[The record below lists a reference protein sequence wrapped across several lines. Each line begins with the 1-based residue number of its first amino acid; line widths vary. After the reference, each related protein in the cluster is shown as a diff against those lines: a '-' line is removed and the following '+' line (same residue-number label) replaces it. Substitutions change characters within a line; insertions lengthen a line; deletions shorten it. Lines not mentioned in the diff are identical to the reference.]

1 MFHPG
6 DPLGFR
12 VSDRSDRRPRDGFPS
27 SSTGQILIRTS
38 ARALEGMQKEAI
50 VEYGATGSCWRLV
63 CDEGPWLNGT
73 DLAPF
78 PLAFFTAGLAASCLA
93 EFIAEA
99 GDRNINVESLSLEQD
114 NFFTMEGSALR
125 GTMVAS
131 IKSTEMKF
139 SAVGD
144 TTAAELA
151 GIAEIAVVDRSPA
164 VRCLSSELPSGFMV
178 KINDQPAMTM
188 GVLAT
193 MGMDLTDPARLFES
207 VEPESVNS
215 RSEEIIRKLADD
227 EARLATA
234 DGAVGL
240 QSEQKRMVH
249 VRTHGRT
256 RADGIKVLT
265 VQCIQPAGS
274 VFEFLSDNSAAV
286 GGQERAPSGLA
297 LLSCGVAFCF
307 MTQIGRYAQLAKQ
320 QLQGYRIVQATGFC
334 LTGDDKPAAEP
345 VQTLVCLDTDESE
358 KKSHELVRMGEQTCY
373 LHAAYRASTHTNVS
387 FQPHSSL

>member
-1 MFHPG
+1 MVIHPG
-6 DPLGFR
+6 DPLVYR
-12 VSDRSDRRPRDGFPS
+12 VRGQGRCKDFPPAS
-27 SSTGQILIRTS
+27 AGQALIRTS

-50 VEYGATGSCWRLV
+50 VEYGATGSCWRLI

-99 GDRNINVESLSLEQD
+99 GERDITVESLSLEQD
-114 NFFTMEGSALR
+114 NFFTMEGSALQ
-125 GTMVAS
+125 GTMAAS
-131 IKSTEMKF
+131 VKSTEMKF
-139 SAVGD
+139 LAIGD

-151 GIAEIAVVDRSPA
+151 DIAEMAVVDRSPA
-164 VRCLSSELPSGFMV
+164 VRCLSSKLPSGFRI
-178 KINDQPAMTM
+178 KINDQPAVTT
-188 GVLAT
+188 GASAT
-193 MGMDLTDPARLFES
+193 MGMDLTDPAQFFES
-207 VEPESVNS
+207 VEPVSVNS
-215 RSEEIIRKLADD
+215 GSEEIIRKLADD
-227 EARLATA
+227 EARLVTS

-249 VRTHGRT
+249 VRTHGRI
-256 RADGIKVLT
+256 RADDMKVLT

-274 VFEFLSDNSAAV
+274 VFEFLSDDSAAV

-307 MTQIGRYAQLAKQ
+307 MTQIGRYAQIAKQ
-320 QLQGYRIVQATGFC
+320 QLQGYRIMQTTGFC
-334 LTGDDKPAAEP
+334 LAGDDEPAAEP
-345 VQTLVCLDTDESE
+345 VRTLVCLDTDESE

-387 FQPHSSL
+387 FASR